1 MFVNVIPG
9 SAEIFLFLSAFDIL
23 ELSFLL
29 FLRLMAMKTSD
40 IAQNKRTKPTATVI
54 PIIVNPA
61 QKGNGLQ
68 ERENARMF
76 NVLIYHR

>member
-54 PIIVNPA
+54 PIMLTLRKRVMDC
-61 QKGNGLQ
+61 KKEKMQ
-68 ERENARMF
+68 ECLTF
-76 NVLIYHR
+76 